1 MTKWCRNGYYG
12 SLKMALC
19 GVLEKELFDSVEE
32 ELALKDVINKIEEAK
47 KQILKLGVNYE

>member
-1 MTKWCRNGYYG
+1 
-12 SLKMALC
+12 MALC